1 MPGLAMADAASH
13 ANHIVV
19 PATPATVHWGYF
31 SRSLKPVAAVASGD
45 FVTIETLTHHAY
57 DDHARMIAGDPGAE
71 SVFHWTKD
79 AKNVDRRGAG
89 PLDASIHGRG
99 AGEGFGVHIST
110 GPVYVHGAEPGD
122 VLEVRI
128 LDVQPRACRNPAF
141 AGRTFGSNAAAW
153 WGFHYSDLITEPKPR
168 EVVTIYELDDNG
180 GHWARAVYNY
190 RWVPQTDPF
199 GVVHRT
205 IDYPGVP
212 VDHAL
217 VEERHGILKGVRIPV
232 RPHFGVIAV
241 APREAE
247 FVDSVP
253 PGYFGGNVDN
263 WRIGKGAVMYYPVA
277 VPGAL
282 FSVGDPHASQ
292 GDGELCGTAIE
303 CSLSGTFQL
312 LLHKRDR
319 LAGTMLADLDYP
331 LLETGDEWVVH
342 GFSFANYLAE
352 LGDQAQ
358 SEIFAKSSLDRAMR
372 DAFRKMRHLL
382 MTAKRLTEDE
392 AISLMS
398 VAVDFGVT
406 QVADGNWGI
415 HAILKKVLFSSEAG

>member
-1 MPGLAMADAASH
+1 LDEGREECRPARRRAARRIDPWARCRRRVRRAYLHRPGLC
-13 ANHIVV
+13 
-19 PATPATVHWGYF
+19 P
-31 SRSLKPVAAVASGD
+31 R
-45 FVTIETLTHHAY
+45 
-57 DDHARMIAGDPGAE
+57 RRAGRCA
-71 SVFHWTKD
+71 
-79 AKNVDRRGAG
+79 RGADPRCAPARLPQSRLCRPRLRQQCG
-89 PLDASIHGRG
+89 ALVGLPLQRPDYRTEAARGRHDLRTRRQRRPLGARGLQLPLGAADRPVRRRAPHDRLPWGAGRPCAGRG
-99 AGEGFGVHIST
+99 ASRHPQGRAHS
-110 GPVYVHGAEPGD
+110 GPAAFRGHC
-122 VLEVRI
+122 R
-128 LDVQPRACRNPAF
+128 RA
-141 AGRTFGSNAAAW
+141 AGG
-153 WGFHYSDLITEPKPR
+153 
-168 EVVTIYELDDNG
+168 
-180 GHWARAVYNY
+180 
-190 RWVPQTDPF
+190 
-199 GVVHRT
+199 
-205 IDYPGVP
+205 
-212 VDHAL
+212 
-217 VEERHGILKGVRIPV
+217 
-232 RPHFGVIAV
+232 
-241 APREAE
+241 E

-303 CSLSGTFQL
+303 CSLTGTFQL

-342 GFSFANYLAE
+342 GFSFANYLAA

-415 HAILKKVLFSSEAG
+415 HAILKKALFSGEAGKGIASAWMHPDDSVRRSPALYSRGPSAHGRSSVAKPSTQFCHAHRPSPVWQNF